1 MINQI
6 KSFPK
11 QLRRQSLEDV
21 SECKT
26 DKEMENMDSRK
37 LKIYAVFIN
46 KSKLI
51 NQEFQKRQKENNGLN
66 K

>member
-1 MINQI
+1 MMINQI

-26 DKEMENMDSRK
+26 DKEMENMDGRK

-51 NQEFQKRQKENNGLN
+51 Y
-66 K
+66 